1 MKKVTILILTWNNLE
16 LLSNCIKCVK
26 SQSYK
31 NFDLLVVANG
41 SKTETLKYLRKKNIR
56 FIRYKINRGTVI
68 PFNFA
73 AKQIRTEYLAFLND
87 DTEPKKDWLFNLYKT
102 ISSNPKISS
111 VDSQILYKSNKKRI
125 WSAGANYSV
134 FGKTWFRYQGK
145 KIFKKKKPQKIFASV
160 GTAVIYRK
168 KTLEKIGFINK
179 NIYLSHEDIDLGMKI
194 NLVGHLNYINYK
206 AQVYHHVSATT
217 KIGSE
222 SYIFNSHRSVEII
235 FLCNLPLTILIFL
248 IFPHLIFILG
258 GIPKYLVEKKLKVY
272 LKSKFSVLKDLNKL
286 LKERK
291 KVKSLTSASLIQTV
305 KNFF

>member
-102 ISSNPKISS
+102 ISSNPKFLSRLRFFT
-111 VDSQILYKSNKKRI
+111 SQIKKESGVQEQI
-125 WSAGANYSV
+125 IAY
-134 FGKTWFRYQGK
+134 
-145 KIFKKKKPQKIFASV
+145 
-160 GTAVIYRK
+160 
-168 KTLEKIGFINK
+168 LEKRGLGTKEKKYLKRK
-179 NIYLSHEDIDLGMKI
+179 NHK
-194 NLVGHLNYINYK
+194 K
-206 AQVYHHVSATT
+206 
-217 KIGSE
+217 
-222 SYIFNSHRSVEII
+222 F
-235 FLCNLPLTILIFL
+235 LPL
-248 IFPHLIFILG
+248 
-258 GIPKYLVEKKLKVY
+258 
-272 LKSKFSVLKDLNKL
+272 
-286 LKERK
+286 
-291 KVKSLTSASLIQTV
+291 
-305 KNFF
+305 